1 MPKSLPNL
9 FPKDYPD
16 RQSAD
21 IFYSSLVT
29 EHIVPKENELIF
41 KQWQGELVELAQG
54 YAGFLRCDLSE
65 PLPCRDRVIK
75 CYNIIHFDSPIHLSK
90 WIESSDRQRLLASG
104 QDVFSAYRF
113 KSFTTGLE
121 GWFSLQFG
129 NSEYAGL
136 GPPRWKQILAVVLGL
151 YPIVML
157 QSFLFTKLG
166 IMQSWSLANSMLVN
180 NLVTSTILSIVV
192 MPVIAQKLRFWL
204 KPAYLPTSVKTNLIG
219 GAIVL
224 GLLINLMI
232 GFNIAS
238 FFWF

>member
-1 MPKSLPNL
+1 MHVS
-9 FPKDYPD
+9 
-16 RQSAD
+16 Q
-21 IFYSSLVT
+21 
-29 EHIVPKENELIF
+29 
-41 KQWQGELVELAQG
+41 
-54 YAGFLRCDLSE
+54 
-65 PLPCRDRVIK
+65 
-75 CYNIIHFDSPIHLSK
+75 
-90 WIESSDRQRLLASG
+90 WIESDERQRLLASG
-104 QDVFSAYRF
+104 QDVFSAYVLQ
-113 KSFTTGLE
+113 SFTTGLE
-121 GWFSLQFG
+121 GWFSLQYG

-136 GPPRWKQILAVVLGL
+136 GPPRWKQILGVVLGRAL
-151 YPIVML
+151 IVML

-166 IMQSWSLANSMLVN
+166 IMQSWSLANSMLVS